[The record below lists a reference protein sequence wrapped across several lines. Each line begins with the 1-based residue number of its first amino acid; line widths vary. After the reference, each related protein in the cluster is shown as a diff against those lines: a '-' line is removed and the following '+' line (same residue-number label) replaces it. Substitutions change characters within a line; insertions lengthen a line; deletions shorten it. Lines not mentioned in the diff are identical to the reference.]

1 MKATLMARLKLKA
14 QRGYVRREMDPTS
27 TTTDSGSAK
36 KRPRIDRD
44 GSVSSGNGNETD
56 SSEAKSSLT
65 EPIVQNGSASAP
77 ESPLRGECQVVNV
90 DNGTPIVTLY
100 SPFPNLPE
108 QSKWT
113 TNTTDHILFENLPE
127 STGKYENI
135 RGILQKVRDTRR
147 LNFDE

>member
-1 MKATLMARLKLKA
+1 MKATLMSRHKLKI

-27 TTTDSGSAK
+27 TTDSGSAS
-36 KRPRIDRD
+36 KRPRIDRE
-44 GSVSSGNGNETD
+44 GSVPSVNGNETD
-56 SSEAKSSLT
+56 SSEAKSGNADPV
-65 EPIVQNGSASAP
+65 EPNGSTPCAG
-77 ESPLRGECQVVNV
+77 SPLRGECQVVNV
-90 DNGTPIVTLY
+90 DSGTPIVTLY
-100 SPFPNLPE
+100 SPFENLPD

-113 TNTTDHILFENLPE
+113 TNTTDHIFFENLPE